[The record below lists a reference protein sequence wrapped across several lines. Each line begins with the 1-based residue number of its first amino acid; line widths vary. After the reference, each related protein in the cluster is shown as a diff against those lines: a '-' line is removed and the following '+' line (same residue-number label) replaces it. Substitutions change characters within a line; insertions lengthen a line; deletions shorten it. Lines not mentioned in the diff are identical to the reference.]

1 VYQNFLKHMDR
12 IIQQRPVA
20 KEALISFR
28 EILVIICE
36 SGPEIQPVV
45 LEERL
50 SKIKQ
55 TEDAPL
61 FFGGDFPFDPF
72 PFYLGPASKLLK
84 KLLRYLRAVGREDT
98 NGLKRALKSSNTE
111 LEWSENLF
119 RAILVGDKMRLS
131 KISKEVDLNPEV
143 LQFLGRMAIKPSLF
157 ALRETISDTIEK
169 MEWENGYCPVCGS
182 GPDMACF
189 EKNGKRYLHCG
200 LCGQKWPF
208 PRVRCPFCDNH
219 DHETLGYF
227 QAETEEGFRID
238 FCRKC
243 QKYIKT
249 IDKRAFEEPA
259 PLELENLATI
269 HLDLLAAEHGFK

>member
-1 VYQNFLKHMDR
+1 MYQDFLKHMDR
-12 IIQQRPVA
+12 IIQQRSVA

-28 EILVIICE
+28 EILVIVCE
-36 SGPEIQPVV
+36 SGPEIQPRV

-55 TEDAPL
+55 TEGAPL
-61 FFGGDFPFDPF
+61 FFRGDFPFDLF
-72 PFYLGPASKLLK
+72 PFDLVPASKLLE
-84 KLLRYLRAVGREDT
+84 KLLRYLSAIGREDT
-98 NGLKRALKSSNTE
+98 DGLKRALKSSNTE
-111 LEWSENLF
+111 PEWSENLF

-131 KISKEVDLNPEV
+131 KISKEVDLNPGT
-143 LQFLGRMAIKPSLF
+143 LQFLGGMAIKPSLF
-157 ALRETISDTIEK
+157 ALRETISDTIDK

-189 EKNGKRYLHCG
+189 ERNGKRYLHCD

-219 DHETLGYF
+219 DHESLGYF
-227 QAETEEGFRID
+227 LAETEEGFRID
-238 FCRKC
+238 FCRRC
-243 QKYIKT
+243 QRYIKT
-249 IDKRAFEEPA
+249 IDKKTFEKPA

-269 HLDLLAAEHGFK
+269 HLDLLAADHGFK